1 MPATSTTA
9 PAWPAPRAAPAKATS
24 KVPAAE
30 NTLRILKLLASK
42 RGPMAA
48 SNIATALGLPR
59 SSVYHLLGVMEA
71 NGFVL
76 HLHEEQ
82 RYGLGISAFELSSA
96 YSRQEPLS
104 RLGRPLLASLVDA
117 IGESAHLAV
126 LHGRDVLY
134 IVEER
139 AKNRPSLV
147 TDVGVRLPSHLT
159 ASGRA
164 ILAALPK
171 SQVRALYPNAAAFTA
186 RHETE
191 SPIMKYSALSS
202 HLDQVRQRGYA
213 TEHGEVTPGFGSIA
227 AAVTDHVGWP
237 TAAVAVTFLEDKLP
251 PEEWPALA
259 ARVRKVAD
267 DLSAPDPRPPA
278 ARPDPQPTPTPSCAI
293 TFGCHPGLLGTKSDS
308 ATGAGGG
315 GGRVW
320 NPGQHPSV
328 GPVSAAADRL

>member
-1 MPATSTTA
+1 MTDTSAAASYRAAASAGPGAAAA
-9 PAWPAPRAAPAKATS
+9 PGVAVGQPQAAPRVPS

-48 SNIATALGLPR
+48 STIATALGLPR

-96 YSRQEPLS
+96 YARQEPLS
-104 RLGRPLLASLVDA
+104 RLGRPLLAALVDVV
-117 IGESAHLAV
+117 GESAHLAV

-171 SQVRALYPNAAAFTA
+171 SQVRALYPNAAAFSV

-191 SPIMKYSALSS
+191 SPITKYSALSS
-202 HLDQVRQRGYA
+202 HLNQVRQRGYA

-251 PEEWPALA
+251 AEQWPALA
-259 ARVRKVAD
+259 ARVQKVAD
-267 DLSAPDPRPPA
+267 DLSIR
-278 ARPDPQPTPTPSCAI
+278 I
-293 TFGCHPGLLGTKSDS
+293 H
-308 ATGAGGG
+308 
-315 GGRVW
+315 GRLT
-320 NPGQHPSV
+320 H
-328 GPVSAAADRL
+328 

>member
-1 MPATSTTA
+1 MAATAATA
-9 PAWPAPRAAPAKATS
+9 ATAAKRPESAVKA

-30 NTLRILKLLASK
+30 NTLRILKLLGSK

-104 RLGRPLLASLVDA
+104 RLGRPMLASLVDVL
-117 IGESAHLAV
+117 GESAHLAV

-171 SQVRALYPNAAAFTA
+171 SQVRALYPNAAAFSA
-186 RHETE
+186 RHEVE
-191 SPIMKYSALSS
+191 GAIMKYSALSS

-227 AAVTDHVGWP
+227 AAVTDHLGWP

-251 PEEWPALA
+251 EDQWPVLA
-259 ARVRKVAD
+259 ARVQKVAD
-267 DLSAPDPRPPA
+267 ELSVRIHGRPA
-278 ARPDPQPTPTPSCAI
+278 
-293 TFGCHPGLLGTKSDS
+293 K
-308 ATGAGGG
+308 
-315 GGRVW
+315 
-320 NPGQHPSV
+320 
-328 GPVSAAADRL
+328 

>member
-1 MPATSTTA
+1 MNTASPSTASPKTSAAAGAAVKA
-9 PAWPAPRAAPAKATS
+9 PS

-42 RGPMAA
+42 RGPVAA
-48 SNIATALGLPR
+48 STIATALGLPR

-104 RLGRPLLASLVDA
+104 RLGRPMLASLVDV

-139 AKNRPSLV
+139 AKNRPFLV

-171 SQVRALYPNAAAFTA
+171 SQVRALYPNAAAFSA

-237 TAAVAVTFLEDKLP
+237 TAAVAVTFLEEKLP
-251 PEEWPALA
+251 AEGWPALA
-259 ARVRKVAD
+259 ARVQKVAD
-267 DLSAPDPRPPA
+267 ELSVRIHG
-278 ARPDPQPTPTPSCAI
+278 RPQPS
-293 TFGCHPGLLGTKSDS
+293 
-308 ATGAGGG
+308 
-315 GGRVW
+315 
-320 NPGQHPSV
+320 
-328 GPVSAAADRL
+328 

>member
-1 MPATSTTA
+1 MQEGESPKGPEDKAASPTSSRRATLARPA
-9 PAWPAPRAAPAKATS
+9 AKTPS
-24 KVPAAE
+24 KVPAAQ
-30 NTLRILKLLASK
+30 NTLRILKLLASR

-48 SNIATALGLPR
+48 SQIASSLNLPR
-59 SSVYHLLGVMEA
+59 SSVYHLLAVMED

-76 HLHEEQ
+76 HLPEEQ

-104 RLGRPLLASLVDA
+104 RLGRPLLASLVDV

-139 AKNRPSLV
+139 AKHRPSLV

-171 SQVRALYPNAAAFTA
+171 SQVRALYPNAAAFTS

-202 HLDQVRQRGYA
+202 HLDRVRERGYA

-237 TAAVAVTFLEDKLP
+237 TAAIAVTFVEDKLP
-251 PEEWPALA
+251 AAEWPVLA
-259 ARVRKVAD
+259 ARIRKVAAE
-267 DLSAPDPRPPA
+267 LSARIHGRA
-278 ARPDPQPTPTPSCAI
+278 NPTS
-293 TFGCHPGLLGTKSDS
+293 
-308 ATGAGGG
+308 
-315 GGRVW
+315 
-320 NPGQHPSV
+320 
-328 GPVSAAADRL
+328 

>member
-1 MPATSTTA
+1 MPVTTA
-9 PAWPAPRAAPAKATS
+9 AVGGFAVRDQRLDS

-30 NTLRILKLLASK
+30 NTLRILKLLASR
-42 RGPMAA
+42 RGPMPAA
-48 SNIATALGLPR
+48 SIARALGVPR
-59 SSVYHLLGVMEA
+59 SSVYDLLGVMEA

-76 HLHEEQ
+76 HLPEEQ
-82 RYGLGISAFELSSA
+82 RYGLGIRAFEVSSA
-96 YSRQEPLS
+96 YSLQEPLS
-104 RLGRPLLASLVDA
+104 RLGRPMLASLVDV

-159 ASGRA
+159 ASGSA
-164 ILAALPK
+164 ILAAVPK
-171 SQVRALYPNAAAFTA
+171 SQVRALYPNPAAFTA
-186 RHETE
+186 RHEVE
-191 SPIMKYSALSS
+191 GAIMKYSVLSS

-251 PEEWPALA
+251 PEQWPVLA
-259 ARVRKVAD
+259 ARVQKIAD
-267 DLSAPDPRPPA
+267 ELSIRIHGRPG
-278 ARPDPQPTPTPSCAI
+278 S
-293 TFGCHPGLLGTKSDS
+293 G
-308 ATGAGGG
+308 
-315 GGRVW
+315 
-320 NPGQHPSV
+320 
-328 GPVSAAADRL
+328 

>member
-1 MPATSTTA
+1 MPATSITLPSTTTA
-9 PAWPAPRAAPAKATS
+9 PKAARAKVAS

-104 RLGRPLLASLVDA
+104 RLGRPMLASLVDV

-171 SQVRALYPNAAAFTA
+171 SQVRALYPNAAAFSA

-237 TAAVAVTFLEDKLP
+237 TAAVAVTFLEEKLP
-251 PEEWPALA
+251 AGGMARPRRAGPEGRRRTL
-259 ARVRKVAD
+259 R
-267 DLSAPDPRPPA
+267 PDPRPPL
-278 ARPDPQPTPTPSCAI
+278 RLTPSRTPVALS
-293 TFGCHPGLLGTKSDS
+293 LL
-308 ATGAGGG
+308 
-315 GGRVW
+315 V
-320 NPGQHPSV
+320 PIP
-328 GPVSAAADRL
+328 PI

>member
-1 MPATSTTA
+1 MTDTSAAASYGPAAAAASA
-9 PAWPAPRAAPAKATS
+9 GPGAAPAPGVAVAQPKAAPRVPS

-30 NTLRILKLLASK
+30 HTLRILKLLASK

-48 SNIATALGLPR
+48 STIATALGLPR

-96 YSRQEPLS
+96 YARQEPLS
-104 RLGRPLLASLVDA
+104 RLGRPLLAALVDVV
-117 IGESAHLAV
+117 GESAHLAV

-171 SQVRALYPNAAAFTA
+171 SQVRALYPNAAAFSV

-191 SPIMKYSALSS
+191 SPITKYSALSS
-202 HLDQVRQRGYA
+202 HLNQVRQRGYA

-251 PEEWPALA
+251 AEQWPALA
-259 ARVRKVAD
+259 ARVQKVAD
-267 DLSAPDPRPPA
+267 DLSIR
-278 ARPDPQPTPTPSCAI
+278 I
-293 TFGCHPGLLGTKSDS
+293 H
-308 ATGAGGG
+308 
-315 GGRVW
+315 GRLT
-320 NPGQHPSV
+320 H
-328 GPVSAAADRL
+328 

>member
-1 MPATSTTA
+1 MSTALSDDARSAET
-9 PAWPAPRAAPAKATS
+9 PAPRAAAKATS

-30 NTLRILKLLASK
+30 NTLRILKLLASR

-48 SNIATALGLPR
+48 SQIASSLDLPR

-147 TDVGVRLPSHLT
+147 TDVSVRLPSHLT

-171 SQVRALYPNAAAFTA
+171 SQVRALYPNAAAFSA
-186 RHETE
+186 RHEVE
-191 SPIMKYSALSS
+191 GAIMKYSALSS
-202 HLDQVRQRGYA
+202 HLDHVRQRGYA

-227 AAVTDHVGWP
+227 AAVTDHLGWP

-251 PEEWPALA
+251 AEEWAVLA
-259 ARVRKVAD
+259 ARVQKVAD
-267 DLSAPDPRPPA
+267 ELSARIHGRPV
-278 ARPDPQPTPTPSCAI
+278 
-293 TFGCHPGLLGTKSDS
+293 K
-308 ATGAGGG
+308 
-315 GGRVW
+315 
-320 NPGQHPSV
+320 
-328 GPVSAAADRL
+328 

>member
-1 MPATSTTA
+1 MPTTSTALSGTSMSGTA
-9 PAWPAPRAAPAKATS
+9 ADAAVVEPSPQPAAARTMSKATS

-104 RLGRPLLASLVDA
+104 RLGRPMLASLVDV

-186 RHETE
+186 RHDMEGA
-191 SPIMKYSALSS
+191 IMKYSALSS

-251 PEEWPALA
+251 ADQWPALA
-259 ARVRKVAD
+259 ARVQKVAD
-267 DLSAPDPRPPA
+267 ELSVRIHG
-278 ARPDPQPTPTPSCAI
+278 RR
-293 TFGCHPGLLGTKSDS
+293 S
-308 ATGAGGG
+308 A
-315 GGRVW
+315 
-320 NPGQHPSV
+320 
-328 GPVSAAADRL
+328 

>member
-1 MPATSTTA
+1 MTSTPMA
-9 PAWPAPRAAPAKATS
+9 PGKSTS

-30 NTLRILKLLASK
+30 NTLRILKLLASR

-104 RLGRPLLASLVDA
+104 RLGRPMLASLVDV

-171 SQVRALYPNAAAFTA
+171 SQVRALYPNAAAFTS
-186 RHETE
+186 RHEVE
-191 SPIMKYSALSS
+191 FPIMKYSALSS

-213 TEHGEVTPGFGSIA
+213 TENGEITPGFGSIA

-237 TAAVAVTFLEDKLP
+237 TAAVAVTFLEDKVP
-251 PEEWPALA
+251 AEQWPVLA
-259 ARVRKVAD
+259 ARIRK
-267 DLSAPDPRPPA
+267 
-278 ARPDPQPTPTPSCAI
+278 
-293 TFGCHPGLLGTKSDS
+293 
-308 ATGAGGG
+308 
-315 GGRVW
+315 
-320 NPGQHPSV
+320 
-328 GPVSAAADRL
+328 AADELSVRIHGRPTAG

>member
-1 MPATSTTA
+1 MPATSTTP
-9 PAWPAPRAAPAKATS
+9 PAAATAPRAVPAKAAS

-71 NGFVL
+71 NGFVM

-104 RLGRPLLASLVDA
+104 RLGRPLLAALVDV

-134 IVEER
+134 VVEER

-202 HLDQVRQRGYA
+202 HLDQVRLRGYA

-237 TAAVAVTFLEDKLP
+237 TAAVAVTFLEEKLP

-259 ARVRKVAD
+259 VRVRKAAD
-267 DLSAPDPRPPA
+267 DLSLRIHG
-278 ARPDPQPTPTPSCAI
+278 RPQP
-293 TFGCHPGLLGTKSDS
+293 G
-308 ATGAGGG
+308 
-315 GGRVW
+315 
-320 NPGQHPSV
+320 
-328 GPVSAAADRL
+328 

>member
-1 MPATSTTA
+1 MAGTMAAT
-9 PAWPAPRAAPAKATS
+9 AAKRPESAVKA

-42 RGPMAA
+42 RGPVAA

-104 RLGRPLLASLVDA
+104 RLGRPMLASLVDVL
-117 IGESAHLAV
+117 GESAHLAV

-171 SQVRALYPNAAAFTA
+171 SQVRALYPNAAAFSA
-186 RHETE
+186 RHEME
-191 SPIMKYSALSS
+191 GAIMKYSALSS

-227 AAVTDHVGWP
+227 AAVTDHLGWP
-237 TAAVAVTFLEDKLP
+237 TAAIAVTFLEDKLP
-251 PEEWPALA
+251 EDQWPVLA
-259 ARVRKVAD
+259 ARVQKVAD
-267 DLSAPDPRPPA
+267 ELSVRIHGRP
-278 ARPDPQPTPTPSCAI
+278 
-293 TFGCHPGLLGTKSDS
+293 TK
-308 ATGAGGG
+308 
-315 GGRVW
+315 
-320 NPGQHPSV
+320 Q
-328 GPVSAAADRL
+328 

>member
-1 MPATSTTA
+1 MPATSTTPPAAATA
-9 PAWPAPRAAPAKATS
+9 PKATPARVAS

-104 RLGRPLLASLVDA
+104 RLGRPMLASLVDV

-147 TDVGVRLPSHLT
+147 TDVGVRLPAGAELMGVRVAGQRWRSGSQARVPLLGPVCTRDGKDSPSATKALT
-159 ASGRA
+159 VARA
-164 ILAALPK
+164 DPAAPCRRMLRRSERRDRAARK
-171 SQVRALYPNAAAFTA
+171 SLVRRHREARRAL
-186 RHETE
+186 
-191 SPIMKYSALSS
+191 
-202 HLDQVRQRGYA
+202 
-213 TEHGEVTPGFGSIA
+213 
-227 AAVTDHVGWP
+227 
-237 TAAVAVTFLEDKLP
+237 
-251 PEEWPALA
+251 
-259 ARVRKVAD
+259 
-267 DLSAPDPRPPA
+267 
-278 ARPDPQPTPTPSCAI
+278 
-293 TFGCHPGLLGTKSDS
+293 
-308 ATGAGGG
+308 
-315 GGRVW
+315 
-320 NPGQHPSV
+320 
-328 GPVSAAADRL
+328 

>member
-1 MPATSTTA
+1 MESSAVLPSTEARPEAGTE
-9 PAWPAPRAAPAKATS
+9 PRVAS

-48 SNIATALGLPR
+48 SSIATSLGLPR

-104 RLGRPLLASLVDA
+104 RLGRPLLASLVDV

-171 SQVRALYPNAAAFTA
+171 SQVRALYPNAEAFTA
-186 RHETE
+186 RHEVE
-191 SPIMKYSALSS
+191 GAIMKYSALSS

-251 PEEWPALA
+251 ADQWPALA
-259 ARVRKVAD
+259 ARVQKVAD
-267 DLSAPDPRPPA
+267 ELSVRIHGRPA
-278 ARPDPQPTPTPSCAI
+278 
-293 TFGCHPGLLGTKSDS
+293 K
-308 ATGAGGG
+308 
-315 GGRVW
+315 
-320 NPGQHPSV
+320 
-328 GPVSAAADRL
+328 

>member
-1 MPATSTTA
+1 MAGNIAAPAVATA
-9 PAWPAPRAAPAKATS
+9 PATTTAGTAVPKETAASKVTS

-71 NGFVL
+71 NGFVM

-104 RLGRPLLASLVDA
+104 RLGRPMLASLVDVL
-117 IGESAHLAV
+117 GESAHLAV

-139 AKNRPSLV
+139 AKHRPSLV

-171 SQVRALYPNAAAFTA
+171 SQVRALYPNAAAFSA
-186 RHETE
+186 RHEVE
-191 SPIMKYSALSS
+191 GAIMKYSSLSS

-251 PEEWPALA
+251 ADQWPALA
-259 ARVRKVAD
+259 ARVQKVAD
-267 DLSAPDPRPPA
+267 ELSVRIHGRPA
-278 ARPDPQPTPTPSCAI
+278 
-293 TFGCHPGLLGTKSDS
+293 L
-308 ATGAGGG
+308 
-315 GGRVW
+315 
-320 NPGQHPSV
+320 
-328 GPVSAAADRL
+328 

>member
-1 MPATSTTA
+1 MSAANATTPPVGTPSALPKPAA
-9 PAWPAPRAAPAKATS
+9 AKPAAARPAS

-30 NTLRILKLLASK
+30 NTLRILKLLASR

-48 SNIATALGLPR
+48 SNIATSLGLPR

-104 RLGRPLLASLVDA
+104 RLGRPMLASLVDV

-171 SQVRALYPNAAAFTA
+171 SQVRALYPNAAAFSA

-191 SPIMKYSALSS
+191 SPITKYSVLSS

-227 AAVTDHVGWP
+227 AAVTDHTGWP

-251 PEEWPALA
+251 ADQWPVLA
-259 ARVRKVAD
+259 ARVKKVAD
-267 DLSAPDPRPPA
+267 DLSVRIHGRPS
-278 ARPDPQPTPTPSCAI
+278 PTSS
-293 TFGCHPGLLGTKSDS
+293 H
-308 ATGAGGG
+308 
-315 GGRVW
+315 
-320 NPGQHPSV
+320 
-328 GPVSAAADRL
+328 

>member
-1 MPATSTTA
+1 MPTTSTTLNPA
-9 PAWPAPRAAPAKATS
+9 PAAPKVAS

-104 RLGRPLLASLVDA
+104 RLGRPMLASLVDV

-251 PEEWPALA
+251 AEEWPALA
-259 ARVRKVAD
+259 ARVQKVAD
-267 DLSAPDPRPPA
+267 ELSIR
-278 ARPDPQPTPTPSCAI
+278 I
-293 TFGCHPGLLGTKSDS
+293 H
-308 ATGAGGG
+308 
-315 GGRVW
+315 GR
-320 NPGQHPSV
+320 
-328 GPVSAAADRL
+328 R

>member
-1 MPATSTTA
+1 MHRTA
-9 PAWPAPRAAPAKATS
+9 GAKVAS

-104 RLGRPLLASLVDA
+104 RLGRPMLASLVDV

-171 SQVRALYPNAAAFTA
+171 SQVRALYPNAAAFSA

-237 TAAVAVTFLEDKLP
+237 TAAVAVTFLEEKLP
-251 PEEWPALA
+251 ADQWPVLA

-267 DLSAPDPRPPA
+267 ELSIRIHGRPA
-278 ARPDPQPTPTPSCAI
+278 
-293 TFGCHPGLLGTKSDS
+293 
-308 ATGAGGG
+308 
-315 GGRVW
+315 
-320 NPGQHPSV
+320 
-328 GPVSAAADRL
+328 

>member
-1 MPATSTTA
+1 VLATEARPQVGSESKA
-9 PAWPAPRAAPAKATS
+9 VSRAASSAAS

-48 SNIATALGLPR
+48 SQIASSLGLPR

-117 IGESAHLAV
+117 LGESAHLAV

-186 RHETE
+186 RHEVE
-191 SPIMKYSALSS
+191 GAIMKYSALSS

-227 AAVTDHVGWP
+227 AAVTDHLGWP

-251 PEEWPALA
+251 AQEWPVLA
-259 ARVRKVAD
+259 ARVQKVAD
-267 DLSAPDPRPPA
+267 ELSVRLHGRPA
-278 ARPDPQPTPTPSCAI
+278 
-293 TFGCHPGLLGTKSDS
+293 K
-308 ATGAGGG
+308 
-315 GGRVW
+315 
-320 NPGQHPSV
+320 
-328 GPVSAAADRL
+328 

>member
-1 MPATSTTA
+1 MSTLNERKLKYGIPDTCPVKSEKQSTTRPGGHMA
-9 PAWPAPRAAPAKATS
+9 GTMTAAPAKRPEPAVKA

-96 YSRQEPLS
+96 YSRQEPLT
-104 RLGRPLLASLVDA
+104 RLGRPMLASLVDVL
-117 IGESAHLAV
+117 GESAHLAV

-134 IVEER
+134 LVEER

-147 TDVGVRLPSHLT
+147 TDVGVRLPAHLT

-164 ILAALPK
+164 ILAALPA
-171 SQVRALYPNAAAFTA
+171 SQLRALFPDKDAFTV
-186 RHETE
+186 RQPDPVITGYRQL
-191 SPIMKYSALSS
+191 KS
-202 HLDQVRQRGYA
+202 HLEQVRQRGYA
-213 TEHGEVTPGFGSIA
+213 TEEGDVTPGFGSLAVA
-227 AAVTDHVGWP
+227 ALDHV
-237 TAAVAVTFLEDKLP
+237 
-251 PEEWPALA
+251 
-259 ARVRKVAD
+259 
-267 DLSAPDPRPPA
+267 
-278 ARPDPQPTPTPSCAI
+278 
-293 TFGCHPGLLGTKSDS
+293 
-308 ATGAGGG
+308 
-315 GGRVW
+315 
-320 NPGQHPSV
+320 
-328 GPVSAAADRL
+328 